1 MKQAEI
7 EKSIISC
14 VKDIGKVEKQKLA
27 NILCGNEDCMGT
39 NFLGIYKQLPLSDVL
54 YYIDELVRKSFLN
67 SQGLFEILS
76 INLLKC
82 EKPDESLPIKTDNI
96 TDKNLLKIIRLIKNG
111 KNIFITG
118 HAGTG
123 KSYILDKLKTIVPK
137 LTVTSTTGI
146 AAVNVNGQTI
156 HSWAGVGICNKPVS
170 SVVES
175 ILDNYT
181 LYTQIKNCEILALDE
196 VSMLNIQ
203 TFEYINEVLKQVKE
217 NDEPFGGIQLIF
229 IGDFFQLPPV
239 EKRMEQEKKYCFE
252 SDLWKELDFHSV
264 ILNKN
269 YRQNEKDLIK
279 ALSHIR
285 TNNLTKKDIE
295 LLKTREVKDSE
306 DLFDMLHIFSTNE
319 EVRRYNQQRFN
330 LLDSVRYDFESID
343 TLYQNTNI
351 LSYCKVEEKISLK
364 VGARVMLLV
373 NLNFET
379 GLINGSCGTVI
390 EINNDD
396 IFIRFDNGINEH
408 IQRYEFEFYKND
420 KLIATRKQFPLS
432 LAYAI
437 TTHKSQGITLDK
449 IFVDFSRFFENGQ
462 TYVALS
468 RIKTLDGL
476 YISNFNPQ
484 KIKVDN
490 KIVEFYMQLKN
501 KF

>member
-1 MKQAEI
+1 MKQSEI
-7 EKSIISC
+7 EKNIISC
-14 VKDIGKVEKQKLA
+14 VKDIGKVEKLKLA

-39 NFLGIYKQLPLSDVL
+39 KFCGIYKKMPLSDIL

-76 INLLKC
+76 VNLLKC
-82 EKPDESLPIKTDNI
+82 EKPDETLPIRTDDI
-96 TDKNLLKIIRLIKNG
+96 TDKNLLKIIRLIKKG

-170 SVVES
+170 SVVEN

-203 TFEYINEVLKQVKE
+203 TFEYINEVLKQVRD

-239 EKRMEQEKKYCFE
+239 EKRIEQEKKYCFE

-264 ILNKN
+264 ILNQN

-285 TNNLTKKDIE
+285 TNNLTQKDIE

-306 DLFDMLHIFSTNE
+306 YLSDMLHIFSTNE

-364 VGARVMLLV
+364 VGSRVMLLV

-396 IFIRFDNGINEH
+396 ILIRFDNGINEH

-437 TTHKSQGITLDK
+437 TTHKSQGMTLDRL
-449 IFVDFSRFFENGQ
+449 FVDFSRFFENGQ

-468 RIKTLDGL
+468 RVKTLEGL
-476 YISNFNPQ
+476 HISNFNPQ
-484 KIKVDN
+484 KIKVDE
-490 KIVEFYMQLKN
+490 KIVEFYKSLKG
-501 KF
+501 

>member
-7 EKSIISC
+7 EKNIISC
-14 VKDIGKVEKQKLA
+14 VKDIGKVEKLKLA

-39 NFLGIYKQLPLSDVL
+39 NFCGIYKQLPLSDVL

-96 TDKNLLKIIRLIKNG
+96 TDKNLLKIIRLIKKG

-170 SVVES
+170 SVVEK
-175 ILDNYT
+175 ILDNHT
-181 LYTQIKNCEILALDE
+181 QYTQIKNCEILALDE
-196 VSMLNIQ
+196 VSMLNFQ
-203 TFEYINEVLKQVKE
+203 TFEYINEVLKQVRE

-264 ILNKN
+264 ILNQN

-285 TNNLTKKDIE
+285 TNNLTQKDIE
-295 LLKTREVKDSE
+295 LLKTREVKDSKY
-306 DLFDMLHIFSTNE
+306 LSDMLHIFSTNE

-364 VGARVMLLV
+364 VGSRVMLLV

-396 IFIRFDNGINEH
+396 ILIRFDNGINEH

-437 TTHKSQGITLDK
+437 TTNKSQGMTLDRL
-449 IFVDFSRFFENGQ
+449 FVDFSRFFENGQ

-468 RIKTLDGL
+468 RVKTLEGL
-476 YISNFNPQ
+476 HISNFNPQ
-484 KIKVDN
+484 KIKVDK
-490 KIVEFYMQLKN
+490 KIVDFYKSLKA
-501 KF
+501 